1 MVQASNRVGRGGDKC
16 RRVILGDIEL
26 VDHLASCTYKKR
38 LVQFI
43 EAMQAKKELK
53 PKQGFKDQ
61 V

>member
-1 MVQASNRVGRGGDKC
+1 MGRGGDKC

-26 VDHLASCTYKKR
+26 VDHLASFTYKKR